1 MTRVSTRPRQFAFGP
16 FRLFPTQQLLLEGE
30 SPVRLGGR
38 ARDLL
43 IARVEQAGQVIPK
56 EALTARLWPKIAVE
70 EGTLRVHVAALRK
83 ALRDGQQGRR
93 YIANI
98 AGRGYS
104 FVGEIVATDEPEP
117 DHDPIAPPP
126 MPLLS
131 MARLFGR
138 AEVVETLS
146 TRLAQ
151 QRLITITG
159 PGGIG
164 KTSVA
169 LAVADRVRPG
179 MPDGVCLVDF
189 APLADS
195 KLVTTALASALGI
208 GVVSED
214 PLPRLVALLR
224 ARDMLIVLDNCEHVI
239 DAAALLVESLLQG
252 STRLRV
258 LATSRES
265 MRVPGEIVFR

>member
-1 MTRVSTRPRQFAFGP
+1 MAGAEPRDPGIAFGP
-16 FRLFPTQQLLLEGE
+16 FRLFPARHLLLEGE
-30 SPVRLGGR
+30 TPVRLGNR

-43 IARVEQAGQVIPK
+43 VALLEQPGRAVAK
-56 EALTARLWPKIAVE
+56 EALCARVWPNIFVE
-70 EGTLRVHVAALRK
+70 DGTLRAQVAALRK
-83 ALRDGQQGRR
+83 ALRDGQGGRR

-104 FVGEIVATDEPEP
+104 FVGEIVATDEPNP
-117 DHDPIAPPP
+117 AAIAPPP
-126 MPLLS
+126 TPPLP

-169 LAVADRVRPG
+169 LAVADRMRPG
-179 MPDGVCLVDF
+179 LPDGVCVVDF

-195 KLVTTALASALGI
+195 KMVPTALASALGI
-208 GVVSED
+208 GVVSET
-214 PLPRLVALLR
+214 PLPSLVALLR
-224 ARDMLIVLDNCEHVI
+224 SRHMLIVLDNCEHVI
-239 DAAALLVESLLQG
+239 DAAALLAES
-252 STRLRV
+252 
-258 LATSRES
+258 
-265 MRVPGEIVFR
+265 